1 MIQPIRNNV
10 LVKPFPSD
18 DKSVGG
24 IIVSDAHKAIS
35 NKMRVIAVGNG
46 VAKKPMKIK
55 AGDTV
60 FRVQNWGQEI
70 EINGELHFLMDQDSL
85 LATL

>member
-1 MIQPIRNNV
+1 MIKPIRNQI

-18 DKSVGG
+18 DKSIGG

-35 NKMRVIAVGNG
+35 NKMKVVSVGNG
-46 VAKKPMKIK
+46 LPNKPMKIK
-55 AGDTV
+55 EGDTV
-60 FRVQNWGQEI
+60 FRVLNWGIPI
-70 EINGELHFLMDQDSL
+70 EVDDELHFIMDQDSL